1 MERESLLYW
10 NELISDMNS
19 LNNSNRNRNVYS
31 EIVEQC
37 KKEKKNR

>member
-1 MERESLLYW
+1 MEREGLLYW

-31 EIVEQC
+31 EIVEQY